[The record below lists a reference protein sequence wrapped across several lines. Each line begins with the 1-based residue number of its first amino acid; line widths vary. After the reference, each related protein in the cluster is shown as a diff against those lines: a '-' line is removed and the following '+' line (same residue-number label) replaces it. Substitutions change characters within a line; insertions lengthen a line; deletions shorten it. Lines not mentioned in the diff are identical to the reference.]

1 MLQPE
6 GTKDNK
12 DTKDF
17 ALALSYNVIG
27 AAIEVHRV
35 LGPGLLE
42 SVYEAALCRELSL
55 RNIHFVRQKSV
66 PVTYKAQ
73 RLECDFRLDLLVEDT
88 IIVEVKAI
96 EKIMSIHKA
105 QVLSY
110 LKVRGVWLGLLINF
124 NVEVLRDGIRR
135 VLNG

>member
-1 MLQPE
+1 M
-6 GTKDNK
+6 
-12 DTKDF
+12 
-17 ALALSYNVIG
+17 
-27 AAIEVHRV
+27 
-35 LGPGLLE
+35 
-42 SVYEAALCRELSL
+42 SL
-55 RNIHFVRQKSV
+55 RYIHFVRQKSV

-110 LKVRGVWLGLLINF
+110 LRVRGVWLGLLINF

-135 VLNG
+135 ILNG